1 MEKLVQK
8 YFNEARINVLI
19 QKLNTSDSVEILSY
33 KKVGSRNSEIHESS
47 DKLIERFN
55 FILKDL
61 PYYAVYSATE
71 YYSGKDVEIHGT
83 IWLTR

>member
-19 QKLNTSDSVEILSY
+19 QKLNTSDSIEILSY
-33 KKVGSRNSEIHESS
+33 KKVGSRNSEIHELS

-55 FILKDL
+55 LILKEQGQRL
-61 PYYAVYSATE
+61 FVRNNIPFSV
-71 YYSGKDVEIHGT
+71 
-83 IWLTR
+83 R